1 VSSKKTALF
10 GLAVLRPVA
19 LSILSLF
26 LVSACATAPDPT
38 DPEAVSEYRQIND
51 PAEPANRAIFAVNE
65 VVDMVV
71 LKPAAGMYRDLV
83 PPPVR
88 DGIHNA
94 LNNLRSPVVLFNDLL
109 QGEFERAGTTIVR
122 FVINSTIGVLGL
134 GDPASSLGF
143 EYHNEDFGQTLAAW
157 GLEEGP
163 YIMLPILGPS
173 NPRDTVGMVV
183 DLLVDPFNWWAHNT
197 DRDYVTYTRAGLR
210 AVDERARN
218 YEALEDLKRS
228 SLDYYATIRSL
239 YRQRRTDEIRNGDD
253 SAVSPAPGLSTVP
266 DGPRV
271 RKTEEV
277 SLSQ

>member
-1 VSSKKTALF
+1 MSSKKTALF